1 MIRWQWHQ
9 LDHMEIICTSL
20 QTDNHTSTSPLSF
33 YRPDALP
40 ASQPTASKHWRLQCT
55 HLGRKLTCCLLV
67 VYSVH
72 LQSRHYSWCD
82 GTALKL
88 KTAAFVCRKTV
99 CVAEVRR
106 LRRACQR
113 GLQLLKQ
120 NWTMVGLSRMIC
132 AFKCCLCYTAL
143 ALWICDI
150 CKLCSLCVIF
160 VFISFNLCC
169 MSSNLSDS
177 VGYTYR
183 VGQIKWYHL
192 SCLLITIECIC
203 KI

>member
-1 MIRWQWHQ
+1 MAFFQDNLGKPAPERYTILVLREQEMMGWQWHQ

-20 QTDNHTSTSPLSF
+20 QTDNHASTSPLSF

-40 ASQPTASKHWRLQCT
+40 ASQPTASKHWRLHCI

-72 LQSRHYSWCD
+72 LQNRHCSWCD
-82 GTALKL
+82 CTALRV
-88 KTAAFVCRKTV
+88 KTVVFVCRKTV

-113 GLQLLKQ
+113 DLQLLKQ

-132 AFKCCLCYTAL
+132 ALKCFLCYTAL
-143 ALWICDI
+143 ALGICDI
-150 CKLCSLCVIF
+150 CKLCSLVCNV
-160 VFISFNLCC
+160 
-169 MSSNLSDS
+169 
-177 VGYTYR
+177 
-183 VGQIKWYHL
+183 
-192 SCLLITIECIC
+192 CLHQF
-203 KI
+203 